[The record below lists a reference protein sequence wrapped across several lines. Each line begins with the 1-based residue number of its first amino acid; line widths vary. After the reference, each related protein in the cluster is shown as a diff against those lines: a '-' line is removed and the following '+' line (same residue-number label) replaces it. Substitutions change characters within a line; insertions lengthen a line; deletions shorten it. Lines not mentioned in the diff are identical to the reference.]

1 MALRFT
7 EEEFA
12 ELMQRRAKTKSTKRQ
27 TQKQP
32 NVNRFK
38 LKPQNLPKEKETT
51 IQNRIRDFLSLN
63 GWFVIRHQQ
72 SLGSLKGL
80 SDLTAIKDGITVYIE
95 VKTPRG
101 VQSEYQKIFQQ
112 NIESHGGIYILAR
125 GLEDVQHLAKGVN
138 SDG

>member
-12 ELMQRRAKTKSTKRQ
+12 ELMQHRAKTKSTKRQ

-32 NVNRFK
+32 NANNFK

-63 GWFVIRHQQ
+63 GWLVIRHQQ

-80 SDLTAIKDGITVYIE
+80 SDLTAIKDGITVL
-95 VKTPRG
+95 
-101 VQSEYQKIFQQ
+101 QSFT
-112 NIESHGGIYILAR
+112 
-125 GLEDVQHLAKGVN
+125 
-138 SDG
+138 